1 MVCMYFSDFSKFGL
15 LGLCKDCRN
24 FLFVIEIASAP
35 SNLKVRLALKSKVI
49 SIEYLSLFM
58 PSVKISYRNFHLN
71 EFVANA
77 LLDNIG
83 SKKQPLTS

>member
-1 MVCMYFSDFSKFGL
+1 
-15 LGLCKDCRN
+15 
-24 FLFVIEIASAP
+24 
-35 SNLKVRLALKSKVI
+35 
-49 SIEYLSLFM
+49 M

-83 SKKQPLTS
+83 SKKQPLTSEKMRSFLVLNVKNIGSGLTIKLKTMKHNCTN

>member
-1 MVCMYFSDFSKFGL
+1 
-15 LGLCKDCRN
+15 
-24 FLFVIEIASAP
+24 
-35 SNLKVRLALKSKVI
+35 
-49 SIEYLSLFM
+49 M

-83 SKKQPLTS
+83 SKKQPLTSEKNEVLLSFKCQKYRVRVNHKIKNNQKQLHKLIIFSSLFFRF